1 MFGVS
6 KEELLQGMENLRK
19 RICHYDG
26 PTCDCKYGH
35 QWPEDTLEQL
45 RQRLNISTDSDS
57 EQTGCPE
64 LRQAYALLNALTEEE
79 FDNLCRKTYILI

>member
-6 KEELLQGMENLRK
+6 KKELLEGIANLRK
-19 RICHYDG
+19 RICLYDC

-35 QWPEDTLEQL
+35 QWPEDHVEQL
-45 RQRLNISTDSDS
+45 KQRFKVYADS

-79 FDNLCRKTYILI
+79 FDNLCRKTYILA